1 MGYVIPIEIYESIKE
16 VVKDEK
22 LAGEVVK
29 TIEKGLE
36 EVERKAK
43 EQKAIIKAELKDELR
58 KELITKEEFYGEI
71 RR

>member
-22 LAGEVVK
+22 LAREVVK

-36 EVERKAK
+36 EVERRLSRKVCLYSSPNLS
-43 EQKAIIKAELKDELR
+43 LKS
-58 KELITKEEFYGEI
+58 T
-71 RR
+71 